1 MRKLLGLIV
10 LAALPALAQTEVT
23 LIAPIGIKGPLED
36 LIPGFEKKTGYKVK
50 ATWGTG
56 LVTKK
61 QVADGEPFDVPVVQA
76 PYDEVVK
83 SGHVVAASM
92 KPLASGRVGVAVKKG
107 APKPDI
113 SSPDAVKRTLLAAKS
128 VVYPNPARGPAAG
141 ITFDQLLVQLDI
153 AEQVK
158 PKLKPV
164 VGAEVMKITARGEA
178 EIGVTFLS
186 ELGGEPGIDIIGP
199 LPESI
204 APPTR
209 LVGFVSAHA
218 KDAKAAKA
226 LLDYL
231 SSTEAAAAYRHH
243 RMEPEK

>member
-10 LAALPALAQTEVT
+10 FAALPVLAQTEVT

-50 ATWGTG
+50 PTWGTG
-56 LVTKK
+56 LVAKK

-83 SGHVVAASM
+83 SGHVVAASR
-92 KPLASGRVGVAVKKG
+92 KALASGRVGVAVKKG

-113 SSPDAVKRTLLAAKS
+113 SSPDAVKRMLLTAKS

-141 ITFDQLLVQLDI
+141 ITFDQTLVQLGI

-186 ELGGEPGIDIIGP
+186 ELGGEPGIDIVGP

-204 APPTR
+204 APPTH

-218 KDAKAAKA
+218 KDAKAARA

-231 SSTEAAAAYRHH
+231 SSAEAAAAYRRH
-243 RMEPEK
+243 RMQPDE

>member
-1 MRKLLGLIV
+1 M
-10 LAALPALAQTEVT
+10 
-23 LIAPIGIKGPLED
+23 IAPIGIKAAIDD

-50 ATWGTG
+50 PTYGTG

-61 QVADGEPFDVPVVQA
+61 QVADGEPFDVPIVQA

-113 SSPDAVKRTLLAAKS
+113 SSAEAVKRMLLSAKS

-141 ITFDQLLVQLDI
+141 ITFDQMLVKLGI

-186 ELGGEPGIDIIGP
+186 ELGGEPGIDIVGP
-199 LPESI
+199 LPLDI

-209 LVGFVSAHA
+209 LVAFVSAHA

-226 LLDYL
+226 LIDYL
-231 SSTEAAAAYRHH
+231 SSGAAAATYKHH
-243 RMEPEK
+243 RMQPGR

>member
-1 MRKLLGLIV
+1 MLFRSVFLG
-10 LAALPALAQTEVT
+10 AALSLVAQTEVT
-23 LIAPIGIKGPLED
+23 LIAPIGIKGPIED

-50 ATWGTG
+50 PTWGTG

-61 QVADGEPFDVPVVQA
+61 QVADGEPFDVPVIQA

-92 KPLASGRVGVAVKKG
+92 KPLANGRVGVAVKKG
-107 APKPDI
+107 SPKPDI
-113 SSPDAVKRTLLAAKS
+113 SSPEAVKRMLLSAKS
-128 VVYPNPARGPAAG
+128 IVYPNPARGPAAG
-141 ITFDQLLVQLDI
+141 ITFDQTLIKLGI
-153 AEQVK
+153 ADQVK
-158 PKLKPV
+158 PKLQPV
-164 VGAEVMKITARGEA
+164 VGAEVMKILARGDA

-186 ELGGEPGIDIIGP
+186 ELGEGPGIDIVGP
-199 LPESI
+199 LPDAI
-204 APPTR
+204 APPTH

-218 KDAKAAKA
+218 KDPKAAKT

-231 SSTEAAAAYRHH
+231 SSPEAAAAYRHH